1 MGEKRSLSRREFLEK
16 TAVGMAGVA
25 VLGVAG
31 CGKQKEAATQ
41 AGSWSVRLG
50 MQSYSL
56 RKMSVQEAIGKVH
69 ELGLRYIEI
78 FPGHFPPDS
87 DDAAVDELKA
97 LLNQKSVTFDAY
109 GVVPFGADKEANR
122 VYFEFAKK
130 MGFKTMSADPSPDSF
145 DNLDELVEEY
155 GVKLAIHNHGP
166 KSRYAT
172 PEDILKAVEGHH
184 KWIGACIDTGHFL
197 RAGVDP
203 VEAVH
208 ALKDRLYGVHVK
220 DWAGV
225 EGEWPVFGEGKL
237 DFVSFF
243 RALKEVGFD
252 GFCSIEY
259 EAHPDDVMPYLTKCV
274 EVTREA
280 IAKAAA

>member
-1 MGEKRSLSRREFLEK
+1 MGKVHSLSRREFLKRTTAGGAGVVLLGFAGCAKEKSK
-16 TAVGMAGVA
+16 TAQGG
-25 VLGVAG
+25 GW
-31 CGKQKEAATQ
+31 T
-41 AGSWSVRLG
+41 VRLG

-56 RKMSVQEAIGKVH
+56 RKMDVKEAIARVH
-69 ELGLRYIEI
+69 ELGLEYIEI

-97 LLNQKSVTFDAY
+97 VLQQNGVNLDAY
-109 GVVPFGADKEANR
+109 GVVGFGGDKEANR

-130 MGFKTMSADPSPDSF
+130 MGFKAMSADPKPEAF

-184 KWIGACIDTGHFL
+184 KWIGACVDTGHYL

-203 VEAVH
+203 VEAIR
-208 ALKDRLYGVHVK
+208 ALKDRVYGVHVK

-237 DFVSFF
+237 DLVGMFK
-243 RALKEVGFD
+243 ALRDVGFS

-259 EAHPDDVMPYLTKCV
+259 EAHPDDVMPYLKKCV
-274 EVTREA
+274 EATKLALE
-280 IAKAAA
+280 KAMA

>member
-1 MGEKRSLSRREFLEK
+1 MRTKQSLSRREFLGR
-16 TAVGMAGVA
+16 TAVGVAGVA

-31 CGKQKEAATQ
+31 CAKQKEKASQ
-41 AGSWSVRLG
+41 AGAWSLRLG

-97 LLNQKSVTFDAY
+97 LLKQNDVTFDAY
-109 GVVPFGADKEANR
+109 GVVGFGADKEANR

-130 MGFKTMSADPSPDSF
+130 MGFKIMSADPKPESF

-184 KWIGACIDTGHFL
+184 KWIGACIDTGHYL

-203 VEAVH
+203 VEAVQ

-237 DFVSFF
+237 DFVGFF
-243 RALKEVGFD
+243 KALRAANFD

-259 EAHPDDVMPYLTKCV
+259 EAHPDDVMPYLARCVQVTK
-274 EVTREA
+274 EA
-280 IAKAAA
+280 IAKATA